1 MSGVKIES
9 VGVVGGGLMGSGI
22 AQVSAV
28 AGLPT
33 VIRDVGEAQ
42 LAKSRA
48 AIEGSL
54 AKLVEKGKVSAE
66 QRDGALGRLRF
77 TTDLDAVAGNDLVI
91 EAIFEDLE
99 VKNALWRDLDGRAP
113 ATSIFATNT
122 SSLTVAAMAAVTKR
136 PTQFV
141 GLHFFS
147 PVPLMALVEVVRTV
161 TTSPA
166 VFDAAFAWARRIG
179 KEPIAAKDSA
189 GFVVNLL
196 LIPYML
202 DAVRAL
208 EHGVASVEDLDKAM
222 KLGCNHPM
230 GPLTLADFT
239 GLDVCYNAAEILF
252 KEFRET
258 RYAPPPLLKRL
269 VLLGHLGRKTGRG
282 FYDYSVN
289 PPVPANLGI

>member
-1 MSGVKIES
+1 MSEIRIES

-28 AGLPT
+28 AGIPT

-42 LAKSRA
+42 LKKSRA
-48 AIEGSL
+48 AIEQSL
-54 AKLVEKGKVSAE
+54 GKLVEKGKVSTE
-66 QRDGALGRLRF
+66 QRDGALERLRF
-77 TTDLDAVAGNDLVI
+77 TTDLDVVAGNDLVI
-91 EAIFEDLE
+91 EAIFEDLDA
-99 VKNALWRDLDGRAP
+99 KNALWRDLDGHAP
-113 ATSIFATNT
+113 ASSIFATNT